1 MRVNENT
8 GNTFY
13 DLTHISLSLSENK
26 NLTDH
31 EHAAIST
38 SKILLVPYDAHHV
51 ERYHEWMQNESLREA
66 TASDLL
72 SLEEEYENQQSWRTA
87 HDKLTFIV
95 CQPTNQNE
103 DVVIRAGDDDVPSRM
118 VGDVNL
124 FLTPLD
130 DDDDDDDGDKDING
144 IKEEKDET
152 RCVKG
157 EIDIM
162 IALPEHR
169 RRGLGEAAVRA
180 FLRYLTGNH
189 DTIVKEYVGATGIK
203 TARIKRLV
211 AKIHSDN
218 EGSIRLF
225 GNLGFC
231 RDGDPDYFNEISMVV
246 DFPPSSFTA
255 EIGESAVMI
264 DLGWKMETTRMFEKN
279 ENEDV
284 QTSIGLVH

>member
-8 GNTFY
+8 
-13 DLTHISLSLSENK
+13 
-26 NLTDH
+26 
-31 EHAAIST
+31 AVST
-38 SKILLVPYDAHHV
+38 SKILLVPYDAYHV

-72 SLEEEYENQQSWRTA
+72 SLDEEYENQQSWRTA

-95 CQPTNQNE
+95 CQPTSHSPKNE
-103 DVVIRAGDDDVPSRM
+103 DVNDGIRAGEDDAPSRM
-118 VGDVNL
+118 VGDVNI

-130 DDDDDDDGDKDING
+130 DDDDRDTNG
-144 IKEEKDET
+144 HLNGTKERKDET
-152 RCVKG
+152 HYVKG

-180 FLRYLTGNH
+180 FLRYLTENH
-189 DTIVKEYVGATGIK
+189 EIIMKEYVGAEGIR
-203 TARIKRLV
+203 TAKIKSLV
-211 AKIHSDN
+211 AKIHAEN

-231 RDGDPDYFNEISMVV
+231 RDGDPDYFNEISMML
-246 DFPPSSFTA
+246 DFPPTT
-255 EIGESAVMI
+255 EKGGE
-264 DLGWKMETTRMFEKN
+264 G
-279 ENEDV
+279 
-284 QTSIGLVH
+284 IGLEADGIRYRECFFDRSRLGK

>member
-8 GNTFY
+8 
-13 DLTHISLSLSENK
+13 
-26 NLTDH
+26 
-31 EHAAIST
+31 AIST

-51 ERYHEWMQNESLREA
+51 VRYHEWMQNEFLREA

-95 CQPTNQNE
+95 CQPADQNG
-103 DVVIRAGDDDVPSRM
+103 DVVVIRAGDDDAPLRM

-130 DDDDDDDGDKDING
+130 DDDDGDKDING
-144 IKEEKDET
+144 IEEKKDET

-189 DTIVKEYVGATGIK
+189 DTIMKEYAGATRLK

-211 AKIHSDN
+211 AKIHADN

-225 GNLGFC
+225 GNLSFC

-246 DFPPSSFTA
+246 DFPLSSFTA
-255 EIGESAVMI
+255 GLGGEGTESRAMGLEADVTGYRECRYVRSR
-264 DLGWKMETTRMFEKN
+264 L
-279 ENEDV
+279 ENGDDTCV
-284 QTSIGLVH
+284 